1 MIKTLIASG
10 VAVSAAALA
19 SPALADVYVNPEFNG
34 GIYGDDYLG
43 GTLNLDVGYEV
54 SDGPYSFYIQGG
66 PAIVMPDGVESE
78 VELAGNSYL
87 HPNTNGAENTY
98 AIADIVSNGFKMRY
112 AGGLANQTGEEY
124 VWAAWAS
131 HPFKTARAR

>member
-66 PAIVMPDGVESE
+66 PAVVMPDGLDQEL
-78 VELAGNSYL
+78 ELAGKFGGSV
-87 HPNTNGAENTY
+87 A
-98 AIADIVSNGFKMRY
+98 VSEKASVYGELS
-112 AGGLANQTGEEY
+112 GITGDEFSVGTKLGMKY
-124 VWAAWAS
+124 S
-131 HPFKTARAR
+131 F